1 MSTIYKYSLSSGFS
15 TFQPSVKDFDG
26 KQIESGMYVK
36 LSKRGLANINIKETK
51 IKSELQGYCNF
62 LPNVVYKVTLVS
74 ANSNSI
80 SVIHPATGL
89 VSGWDSDRFVIVEK
103 NNKLIG
109 WL

>member
-36 LSKRGLANINIKETK
+36 LSKRGLANIDKKETK
-51 IKSELQGYCNF
+51 IKSELHGYCNF
-62 LPNVVYKVTLVS
+62 LPNILYKVKYVS
-74 ANSNSI
+74 SHTNSI

-89 VSGWDSDRFVIVEK
+89 VNGWDSDIFVVVEK
-103 NNKLIG
+103 TNKSIG